1 MFFSCWGPKSILP
14 LFRGSIYISINFP
27 SNQKELPEKH
37 CLPLSQAPT
46 ARNHY
51 RTSQTP
57 PKTWAEKP
65 KPKLESYN
73 MESCLPITICS
84 EHMLIFWGCNWS
96 STLMRKGTRRP
107 RNYAS
112 QCAGHWLVANSNQS
126 RRSKRD
132 HQASHGKTSM
142 SINDLWNFDVLGVVK
157 QGWKKG
163 WFTSHRYCKYTFSYL
178 Q

>member
-1 MFFSCWGPKSILP
+1 
-14 LFRGSIYISINFP
+14 
-27 SNQKELPEKH
+27 
-37 CLPLSQAPT
+37 
-46 ARNHY
+46 
-51 RTSQTP
+51 
-57 PKTWAEKP
+57 
-65 KPKLESYN
+65 
-73 MESCLPITICS
+73 
-84 EHMLIFWGCNWS
+84 
-96 STLMRKGTRRP
+96 MRKGTRRP

-163 WFTSHRYCKYTFSYL
+163 WFTSIGTVSIPFPTYNNCYVTFGALVGIHFLL
-178 Q
+178 QFGK